1 MSYKARKNV
10 SVADYMIKERG
21 PGRGSMITGPSTHNQ
36 RI

>member
-21 PGRGSMITGPSTHNQ
+21 PGRGSMTTGPSTHNQ